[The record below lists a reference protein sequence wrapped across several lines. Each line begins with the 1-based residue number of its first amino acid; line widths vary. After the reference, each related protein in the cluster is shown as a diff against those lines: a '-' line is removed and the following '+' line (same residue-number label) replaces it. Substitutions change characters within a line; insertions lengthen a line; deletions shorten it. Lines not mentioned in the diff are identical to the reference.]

1 MTDLCALAQR
11 YVELATKIENVRR
24 EMPSCLANGAGS
36 APAAHPTPRGAR
48 RVLPAQAKDADETV
62 LALLK
67 AKSMKQSEI
76 AQATEAAATTLQKRL
91 ARLRD
96 RGLVERG
103 GDGAWNAVN
112 MTLP

>member
-24 EMPSCLANGAGS
+24 EMLSCLANGAGS
-36 APAAHPTPRGAR
+36 EPAAHPTPRGAR

-76 AQATEAAATTLQKRL
+76 ATATTLQNRL